1 MNSNKL
7 QPKFGKKLTLNR
19 ETLRELTDGE
29 AMLVAGG
36 ITPDG
41 CGTNTCYT
49 SCFGGD
55 CTQGCHSRMN
65 GGTCTVSF
73 IGPTIN

>member
-36 ITPDG
+36 LTPNG

-55 CTQGCHSRMN
+55 CTQGCRSRML
-65 GGTCTVSF
+65 TPVC
-73 IGPTIN
+73 GPVVDAVGY